1 MLKND
6 GKVGCSSTICVTA
19 KAAWPSDHSK
29 RVLVLGRFAVLVLWD
44 ELTRLHPSNT
54 FDEYAAAEGTMKNRT
69 LGRDIPDRS
78 DAVPE
83 YVVAKH

>member
-1 MLKND
+1 MFLD
-6 GKVGCSSTICVTA
+6 YCVTA
-19 KAAWPSDHSK
+19 KAAWPSDYSK
-29 RVLVLGRFAVLVLWD
+29 RVLELGRFAVLVLWD

-54 FDEYAAAEGTMKNRT
+54 SDEYAAEGAMKNRT

-83 YVVAKH
+83 YMIAKH